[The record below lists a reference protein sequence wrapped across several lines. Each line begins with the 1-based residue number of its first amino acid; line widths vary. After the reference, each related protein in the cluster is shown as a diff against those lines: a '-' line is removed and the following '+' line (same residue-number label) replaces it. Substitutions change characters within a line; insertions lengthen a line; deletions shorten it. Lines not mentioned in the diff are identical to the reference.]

1 MLYKLLLSSKHTIMS
16 SFYEDASLVMIPS
29 GYKTSKVY
37 SAKPTDGAGDLVFT
51 RTADTATRVGPDGLI
66 EKVRTNVLTYSN
78 DTSNPAWSRVGA
90 TPTSGQSG
98 YDGSSDAWLFSAS
111 GAGAHYALQ
120 SETDTGILTFSIYAK
135 QGTSKG
141 IRIAINGGGDH
152 WANFNLDL
160 GTQIGTAASV
170 LDTEIVSVGSG
181 WYRIS
186 VTANKTTSGG
196 WVVVYILDN
205 SFATSFTA
213 AGETIFIQ
221 DAQLEAGDIA
231 TDYIATTT
239 AAVSVG
245 PVANVP
251 RLDYLGSSCP
261 RLLLEPQ
268 RSSLV
273 TFSEQPNNAIWTKR
287 NTTISANSATSPDG
301 YTNADKIQ
309 EDTTNDRH
317 DIYQDFNVTSGTAYT
332 ISAFVKAAERTFCF
346 LTFGSSNVS
355 PDNAFFNLSTG
366 AVVSS
371 PAAVTSTITSYGNG
385 WYRITSTATAVASGL
400 AYVVNGPT
408 LNASGISYQGV
419 SGSGILVY
427 GYGAEAGAYATS
439 YVPTLGAAV
448 TRGADAASKTGI
460 SSLIGQTEGTLFLDF
475 EYNQPSPDANG
486 RLLQVYGTN
495 DTTDS
500 ILPLILGDGAGVN
513 RFQLTT
519 FSASLSSIPIPGSA
533 STVVPFGRQKF
544 AIAYNAGAYTVY
556 RNGSLFASGSG
567 LAPVSLTAMDLG
579 HSSSFARSLANPIN
593 QALVFNTRLSNSSLA
608 ELTA

>member
-1 MLYKLLLSSKHTIMS
+1 
-16 SFYEDASLVMIPS
+16 
-29 GYKTSKVY
+29 
-37 SAKPTDGAGDLVFT
+37 
-51 RTADTATRVGPDGLI
+51 
-66 EKVRTNVLTYSN
+66 
-78 DTSNPAWSRVGA
+78 
-90 TPTSGQSG
+90 
-98 YDGSSDAWLFSAS
+98 
-111 GAGAHYALQ
+111 
-120 SETDTGILTFSIYAK
+120 
-135 QGTSKG
+135 
-141 IRIAINGGGDH
+141 
-152 WANFNLDL
+152 
-160 GTQIGTAASV
+160 
-170 LDTEIVSVGSG
+170 
-181 WYRIS
+181 
-186 VTANKTTSGG
+186 
-196 WVVVYILDN
+196 
-205 SFATSFTA
+205 
-213 AGETIFIQ
+213 
-221 DAQLEAGDIA
+221 
-231 TDYIATTT
+231 
-239 AAVSVG
+239 
-245 PVANVP
+245 
-251 RLDYLGSSCP
+251 LDYLGSSCP

-448 TRGADAASKTGI
+448 TRGADAAIKTGI
-460 SSLIGQTEGTLFLDF
+460 SSLIGQTEGTLFADF
-475 EYNQPSPDANG
+475 VYNGETGAEIIDVSDGTESNRVMFYVSSATNA
-486 RLLQVYGTN
+486 QVYVSTGGSTYGFISTSFSFTRGTEYKIAIGYKAN
-495 DTTDS
+495 DLVLYINGAQIGTDTS
-500 ILPLILGDGAGVN
+500 LVIPATSKLTISNGGAGN
-513 RFQLTT
+513 YPM
-519 FSASLSSIPIPGSA
+519 ASRVA
-533 STVVPFGRQKF
+533 
-544 AIAYNAGAYTVY
+544 
-556 RNGSLFASGSG
+556 
-567 LAPVSLTAMDLG
+567 
-579 HSSSFARSLANPIN
+579 
-593 QALVFNTRLSNSSLA
+593 QALLFKTRLSNSSLA